1 MEKHPPK
8 KLTMTLAA
16 AVLAAAMLFNPAP
29 ARAAAADER
38 TPSPHLDYIIGP
50 EDVLEISVWK
60 NSDLSKTVM
69 VRPDG
74 KISLPLIGD
83 VRASGLTPEEL
94 RENIVKELGEY
105 QQTVVA
111 SVIVDQINSYKVFVF
126 GEVASPGV
134 YSLKRR
140 TSLVQVIAMAG
151 GFNQFASRN
160 DIIVIR
166 ESDGEKSKRTVI
178 RFDDIVYSEKST
190 EKNIVLKPG
199 DTVFVP

>member
-1 MEKHPPK
+1 MENKPPK
-8 KLTMTLAA
+8 KLARALAA
-16 AVLAAAMLFNPAP
+16 VMLAAAMVLCSAP
-29 ARAAAADER
+29 SRAADER
-38 TPSPHLDYIIGP
+38 IPSAHLDYIIGP

-60 NSDLSKTVM
+60 NPDLSKTVM

-94 RENIVKELGEY
+94 RENIVAELGKY

-134 YSLKRR
+134 FSLKRR
-140 TSLVQVIAMAG
+140 TSLVQAIAMAG

-160 DIIVIR
+160 DIIVLR
-166 ESDGEKSKRTVI
+166 EADGEKSERMAI
-178 RFDDIVYSEKST
+178 RFDDIVYSDKSAR
-190 EKNIVLKPG
+190 KNIILKPG